1 MIKSIKVTNYL
12 DESIT
17 ISLRRPLET
26 GFLIKKIDGLG
37 PTKANINTSEISTND
52 GAMFNSSRINQ
63 RNITISMLF
72 VESEIGESIEDIRQ
86 KSYKYFP
93 IKKELKLIIETD
105 NRTVEIS
112 GYVESNEPDIFN
124 SRESTQIS
132 IMCPDPFFYS
142 TGEEGT
148 GTTVFYGVQQSFEFP
163 FENASLNGAVI
174 EFGVI
179 QNKSENVITYNG
191 DSEIGITIII
201 HAIGDASDITIYNTG
216 TREIMFIDTTKLSAL
231 TGAGVGNGDE
241 ITITTSKGN
250 KRCTLLRNG
259 IRTNILNCLGR
270 SSSWFSLAKGDNI
283 FAFSAVSGSTNL
295 QFRIQNKVVFE
306 GV

>member
-93 IKKELKLIIETD
+93 ISESPL
-105 NRTVEIS
+105 
-112 GYVESNEPDIFN
+112 YVMTFSDLFCITPNSMTAPFN
-124 SRESTQIS
+124 
-132 IMCPDPFFYS
+132 D
-142 TGEEGT
+142 
-148 GTTVFYGVQQSFEFP
+148 
-163 FENASLNGAVI
+163 
-174 EFGVI
+174 
-179 QNKSENVITYNG
+179 
-191 DSEIGITIII
+191 
-201 HAIGDASDITIYNTG
+201 
-216 TREIMFIDTTKLSAL
+216 
-231 TGAGVGNGDE
+231 
-241 ITITTSKGN
+241 
-250 KRCTLLRNG
+250 
-259 IRTNILNCLGR
+259 
-270 SSSWFSLAKGDNI
+270 
-283 FAFSAVSGSTNL
+283 AFSNGNSNDC
-295 QFRIQNKVVFE
+295 
-306 GV
+306 